1 VRTWKSVS
9 RRPDG
14 QGARVRLLATITIA
28 AGVAALAAVSP
39 VSADE
44 SGLALSGSYMRLIIP
59 SRPAA
64 GYFTLE
70 NTSDADRVLVGAA
83 SPGCGSVML
92 HKSESKNGVETMMP
106 VKSVAVPA
114 HQSISFAPGGY
125 HLMCMAP
132 TASLKPGGSVP
143 VTLKFEEGG
152 TLIGDFPV
160 HGVGS

>member
-1 VRTWKSVS
+1 VRTRKPDS
-9 RRPDG
+9 RPPG
-14 QGARVRLLATITIA
+14 GPVAKVRLLAAVI
-28 AGVAALAAVSP
+28 VAALAAPGVALGP
-39 VSADE
+39 AQAAAADE
-44 SGLALSGSYMRLIIP
+44 AGLALSGPYMRLIIP

-70 NTSDADRVLVGAA
+70 NNSDADHVLVGAA

-106 VKSVAVPA
+106 VKSVPVPA

-132 TASLKPGGSVP
+132 TASLKPGG
-143 VTLKFEEGG
+143 TL
-152 TLIGDFPV
+152 TGDFPV
-160 HGVGS
+160 RGVGD